1 MNQITEKERE
11 FIENKLKMTTR
22 TIVVSRTK
30 QFCLNKIGCE
40 IIFDGRK
47 IASVDSGKKVDIK
60 INGLLHKIA
69 CL

>member
-30 QFCLNKIGCE
+30 QE
-40 IIFDGRK
+40 ITKSSMPMKHLREFHRF
-47 IASVDSGKKVDIK
+47 ALFFY
-60 INGLLHKIA
+60 NGFA
-69 CL
+69 

>member
-30 QFCLNKIGCE
+30 DVRLSLMDE
-40 IIFDGRK
+40 R
-47 IASVDSGKKVDIK
+47 
-60 INGLLHKIA
+60 
-69 CL
+69 

>member
-30 QFCLNKIGCE
+30 QIG
-40 IIFDGRK
+40 R
-47 IASVDSGKKVDIK
+47 AHV
-60 INGLLHKIA
+60 
-69 CL
+69 

>member
-22 TIVVSRTK
+22 TIVVSSKK

-47 IASVDSGKKVDIK
+47 IA
-60 INGLLHKIA
+60 
-69 CL
+69 